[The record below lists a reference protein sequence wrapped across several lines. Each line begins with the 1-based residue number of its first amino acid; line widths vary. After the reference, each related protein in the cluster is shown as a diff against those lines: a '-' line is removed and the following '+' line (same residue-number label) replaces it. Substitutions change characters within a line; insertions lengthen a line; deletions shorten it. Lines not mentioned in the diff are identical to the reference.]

1 VSPGRIVLPGLE
13 VRLFA
18 TEAVVDEDL
27 SSDPIY
33 APEAAHDEDFSRVLN
48 CEGRASNEALAVPN
62 IDADLLAVG
71 GATSCRRLE
80 RGSLS
85 TFLAAAPSL
94 VVLSTAV
101 PATAG
106 VPSHERT
113 PAQISAPV
121 AKRVTFSINASDTED
136 KYGFVG
142 QAVFKEFLEHGEI
155 KGTIESF
162 DEADDL
168 CMAKYEDGN
177 EEELDF
183 EHVNDMLQSSDRESN
198 NAESKHDFV
207 RRTGFSA
214 AFSVSERRD
223 RGRPKKQGKL
233 NLADE
238 DLPAPTTPLPMPSP
252 APTRFPAPAP
262 APAQASSI
270 AVAAAGMVSR
280 SGIRLPR
287 TAWCPSAGTLVWVSE
302 WGREYVYEVEHMP
315 ANPSTPVQL
324 KDPTGKNAPAAA
336 RRTALR
342 AVFE

>member
-1 VSPGRIVLPGLE
+1 VSPWRIALPGLE

-27 SSDPIY
+27 SPVPIY
-33 APEAAHDEDFSRVLN
+33 VPEATHDEDFSRVLN
-48 CEGRASNEALAVPN
+48 CEGRASNEALAGPN
-62 IDADLLAVG
+62 NDADLLAVG
-71 GATSCRRLE
+71 GASSCRRLE
-80 RGSLS
+80 RGPLS
-85 TFLAAAPSL
+85 TSLAAAPSL
-94 VVLSTAV
+94 VVLPTVV

-106 VPSHERT
+106 VPSPVRT
-113 PAQISAPV
+113 PAQTSAPV
-121 AKRVTFSINASDTED
+121 AKRVTFSMNASDTED
-136 KYGFVG
+136 KYAFVG
-142 QAVFKEFLEHGEI
+142 RAVFKELLEHGKN
-155 KGTIESF
+155 KGAIESF

-183 EHVNDMLQSSDRESN
+183 EHVNDMLQSSDKESN

-207 RRTGFSA
+207 GRTGFSA

-238 DLPAPTTPLPMPSP
+238 DLPAPTTPLPMSSP
-252 APTRFPAPAP
+252 APTRFPATAP
-262 APAQASSI
+262 APAQASSSAI
-270 AVAAAGMVSR
+270 AAATC
-280 SGIRLPR
+280 IRLPR

-302 WGREYVYEVEHMP
+302 WVREYVYEVEHMP

-342 AVFE
+342 AVLE